1 VSTQP
6 GARIPVAVAPG
17 ALGCYAFWRCGA
29 ISRTLFPSS
38 FSAFPTGAHMKLSI
52 SYKHVESHRPVE
64 AEVERHVSKLGKLLR
79 SYAPDLVQLHGA
91 FSKTPRTDENSC
103 SLNLSMPTGTL
114 HATGTGAT
122 VRASCKK
129 AFSELEAQ
137 VKKHQAKLRKDYEW
151 RRKRPLPRVEAVS

>member
-1 VSTQP
+1 
-6 GARIPVAVAPG
+6 
-17 ALGCYAFWRCGA
+17 
-29 ISRTLFPSS
+29 
-38 FSAFPTGAHMKLSI
+38 MKLSI
-52 SYKHVESHRPVE
+52 SYKHVESHKPVE
-64 AEVERHVSKLGKLLR
+64 IEVERHVSKLGKLLR
-79 SYAPDLVQLHGA
+79 SYSPDLVQLHGA

-103 SLNLSMPTGTL
+103 SLNLSLPTGTL

-151 RRKRPLPRVEAVS
+151 RRKRPLPSAEALS